1 MTWARSGRGA
11 GDLIVSRIIENR
23 EVHVSKSALSQSE
36 ISAKLRDLPGWRVE
50 NGALTR
56 DLKTDGWPTT
66 LMVVNAIG
74 FLAEAADHHPDLQV
88 SWGSVRISLSTHTA
102 KGITDKDFALAREME
117 RLALWRPAS
126 GGPLAGTQREWVRE
140 ATRS

>member
-1 MTWARSGRGA
+1 M
-11 GDLIVSRIIENR
+11 
-23 EVHVSKSALSQSE
+23 SKTPLSDSE
-36 ISAKLRDLPGWRVE
+36 IGTRLRDLPGWRVE

-88 SWGSVRISLSTHTA
+88 SWGGVRIALSTHTA

-117 RLALWRPAS
+117 RLALWRPGAGSALS
-126 GGPLAGTQREWVRE
+126 GTRREWVRE
-140 ATRS
+140 GDGA

>member
-1 MTWARSGRGA
+1 M
-11 GDLIVSRIIENR
+11 
-23 EVHVSKSALSQSE
+23 SKTPLSDSE
-36 ISAKLRDLPGWRVE
+36 IDTRLRDLPGWRVE

-88 SWGSVRISLSTHTA
+88 SWGGVRIALSTHTA

-117 RLALWRPAS
+117 RLALWRPGS
-126 GGPLAGTQREWVRE
+126 GSALAGTRRDWVRE
-140 ATRS
+140 AADA

>member
-1 MTWARSGRGA
+1 MSKTPLADA
-11 GDLIVSRIIENR
+11 DITSR
-23 EVHVSKSALSQSE
+23 
-36 ISAKLRDLPGWRVE
+36 LRDLPGWRVE

-88 SWGSVRISLSTHTA
+88 SWGSVRIALSTHTA

-117 RLALWRPAS
+117 RLALWRPGAESALS
-126 GGPLAGTQREWVRE
+126 GTRREWVQ
-140 ATRS
+140 AGSKT